1 MCAMR
6 LTGYADKFSVHPGD
20 KIKFYVNCDG
30 PKKYS
35 ASIVQMINGDTNP
48 RGPGFIEKAVKAD
61 CEGVY
66 DGIKQV
72 VYGGSY
78 GFVADAPQ
86 LKPDS
91 FTLQCW
97 IWPTTPKTDKRYWKH
112 GAQVVGR
119 QGLRPVNQ
127 YRRLCRTAH
136 QRRDLHDRC
145 AAARPRLALH
155 RGQL

>member
-112 GAQVVGR
+112 GAQGLVTKWSGGKGYGLFINTDGR
-119 QGLRPVNQ
+119 PTW
-127 YRRLCRTAH
+127 RR
-136 QRRDLHDRC
+136 
-145 AAARPRLALH
+145 
-155 RGQL
+155 

>member
-72 VYGGSY
+72 VYGGSSIPT
-78 GFVADAPQ
+78 AAPNCASTAR
-86 LKPDS
+86 PIRPVRR
-91 FTLQCW
+91 CA
-97 IWPTTPKTDKRYWKH
+97 TTPGTSSLPASTR
-112 GAQVVGR
+112 
-119 QGLRPVNQ
+119 RPARWCCITS
-127 YRRLCRTAH
+127 RRWSMRWTPKS
-136 QRRDLHDRC
+136 RR
-145 AAARPRLALH
+145 
-155 RGQL
+155 